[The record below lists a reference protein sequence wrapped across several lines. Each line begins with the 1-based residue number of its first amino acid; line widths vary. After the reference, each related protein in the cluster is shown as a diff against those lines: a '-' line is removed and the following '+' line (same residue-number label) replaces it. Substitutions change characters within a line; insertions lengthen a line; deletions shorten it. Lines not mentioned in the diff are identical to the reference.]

1 MKISHYI
8 FISIF
13 KLLNI
18 FYFIII
24 VPLYSY
30 YYAAG
35 MLSAHQC
42 YTARATNHIKN
53 IVMLYD

>member
-8 FISIF
+8 FIFIF

-30 YYAAG
+30 YYVAG
-35 MLSAHQC
+35 MLLAYQY
-42 YTARATNHIKN
+42 YTAGATNYIKN
-53 IVMLYD
+53 KVILYG

>member
-24 VPLYSY
+24 VPLYAY
-30 YYAAG
+30 YDEVG
-35 MLSAHQC
+35 MLSAHQY
-42 YTARATNHIKN
+42 YTVGATNHIKN
-53 IVMLYD
+53 KVMLYG